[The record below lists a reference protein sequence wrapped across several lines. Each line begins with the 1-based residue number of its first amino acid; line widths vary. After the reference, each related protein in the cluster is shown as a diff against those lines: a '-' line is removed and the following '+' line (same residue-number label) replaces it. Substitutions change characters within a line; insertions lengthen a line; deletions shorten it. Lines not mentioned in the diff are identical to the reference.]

1 VAVGVGELART
12 IDHTLLK
19 PDAKEA
25 DVRQLCEEAAQH
37 HFASVCIPPGYVRLA
52 AGELHGTDVMVATV
66 VSFPF
71 GYDTTAVKAAAVRD
85 AISGGATELDVV
97 MNISKFLSG
106 ESTYVAEEL
115 ATLNQQAG
123 AAARDHGLD
132 HVGLKVIIETAYL
145 TEEMKRLAV
154 RVVAESGADFVKT
167 STGFGP
173 GGATVED
180 VALLREEAPEGLA
193 VKASGGIRTLQDA
206 LAMLD
211 AGASRLGAS
220 SGVAIMQDAGD
231 GGGLRAS
238 GDRPPLDAR
247 QGGPDPHP
255 QGLARKADIKPTQ
268 AVP

>member
-1 VAVGVGELART
+1 VAVEVGELART

-19 PDAKEA
+19 PDAKAA
-25 DVRQLCEEAAQH
+25 DVRRLCEEAAQH
-37 HFASVCIPPGYVRLA
+37 HFASVCIPPCYVRFA
-52 AGELHGTDVMVATV
+52 AKELRGTDVMVATV

-71 GYDTTAVKAAAVRD
+71 GYDTTAVKVAAVRE
-85 AISGGATELDVV
+85 AIAGGVAELDVV
-97 MNISKFLSG
+97 MNISRFLSG

-115 ATLNQQAG
+115 ATLKG
-123 AAARDHGLD
+123 EIDAAARGQGLD
-132 HVGLKVIIETAYL
+132 RVGLKVIIETAYL
-145 TEEMKRLAV
+145 TDERKRLAV

-167 STGFGP
+167 STGFGL

-193 VKASGGIRTLQDA
+193 VKASGGIRNLQDA

-220 SGVAIMQDAGD
+220 SGMAIMQEAGD

-238 GDRPPLDAR
+238 GDRPPLGAR
-247 QGGPDPHP
+247 RGGPDPHP
-255 QGLARKADIKPTQ
+255 PGARSQGGY
-268 AVP
+268 